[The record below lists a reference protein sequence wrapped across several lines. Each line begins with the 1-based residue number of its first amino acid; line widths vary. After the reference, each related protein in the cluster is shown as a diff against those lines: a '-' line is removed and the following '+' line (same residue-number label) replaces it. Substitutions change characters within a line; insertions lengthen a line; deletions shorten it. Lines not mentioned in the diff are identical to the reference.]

1 MLRFWF
7 CVCDNWSTGTALLFL
22 GCRAHGH
29 PHAEG
34 GIRGPD
40 DRGQHWDWHLQR
52 CRLQVPT
59 NIAKYRPV
67 RSLCKV
73 GVDTVHCCSRLY
85 NECTADWHGSVLSRS
100 HMILPEPDPKI
111 YRDLNSDLVFSGK
124 KNEEKFKEELT
135 NPKILPQNL
144 SNAIIINFT

>member
-1 MLRFWF
+1 MHTAILTLKEGFEGQMTE
-7 CVCDNWSTGTALLFL
+7 DNIEIGICNDAGFRYVRTLLK
-22 GCRAHGH
+22 C
-29 PHAEG
+29 
-34 GIRGPD
+34 
-40 DRGQHWDWHLQR
+40 
-52 CRLQVPT
+52 
-59 NIAKYRPV
+59 RPV

-144 SNAIIINFT
+144 SNAIIINFTQPKKFIFCLFINNKKAV